1 MTGISK
7 QALTWAIVPLKSAAR
22 AKSRFASVLDPERR
36 VHLFFALAKQGIVA
50 LKASKSI
57 DAVAVVT
64 SSLEV
69 AAFAAELGAVPIL
82 QSADIGMSAALQ
94 WALHGLQSARP
105 RRVLMLPGDLPLISA
120 AAIDEVVSAA
130 GNTEE
135 CLRRASHADAHH
147 ASVHIDPARG
157 LTLGSEEWD
166 AGASVVIV
174 PDRHREGTNA
184 LLCSP
189 PDALTPRFGP
199 RSFERHLADART
211 SGLLTRILEIE
222 ALALD
227 LDCLDD
233 LEHLRQHGGQPAEH
247 LLRAAVPHVDHRRA
261 LLAGATR

>member
-7 QALTWAIVPLKSAAR
+7 QALTWAIVPLKSAR
-22 AKSRFASVLDPERR
+22 LAKSRLAAVLDPEQR
-36 VHLFFALAKQGIVA
+36 VHLFFALARQVIVA

-64 SSLEV
+64 SNPEV
-69 AAFAAELGAVPIL
+69 AAFATDLGAVPIL
-82 QSADIGMSAALQ
+82 QSADVGMSPALEC
-94 WALHGLQSARP
+94 ALHGLQSARP

-130 GNTEE
+130 RD
-135 CLRRASHADAHH
+135 L
-147 ASVHIDPARG
+147 
-157 LTLGSEEWD
+157 
-166 AGASVVIV
+166 GASVVIV

-199 RSFERHLADART
+199 RSFERHLAAART
-211 SGLLTRILEIE
+211 SGLATRVLEIE
-222 ALALD
+222 DLALD

-233 LEHLRQHGGQPAEH
+233 LDHLHRHGGQPAEH
-247 LLRAAVPHVDHRRA
+247 LLRATAPHVDHRRA
-261 LLAGATR
+261 SLAGVMR